1 MGADFR
7 RASAAAERT
16 FLLAEAVTGLPLG
29 RLCEEG
35 PLERLTP
42 TEVAQP
48 TVVATSLAGL
58 AVLRESFGDELR
70 PAAVAGHSVGE
81 WAAACAAGCLDEGAT
96 LELVH
101 VRAQA
106 MAAACRDVDGTMA
119 AVLGLELAEVEAVC
133 AASSDDTGTVQVA
146 NVNAPGQVVVAGE
159 RAAVERASAA
169 ARAAGARRVLPLPVG
184 GPFHSRYMAPAQRP
198 VADALAAVPFA
209 DPSVPIA
216 ANASGEALRNGA
228 NVRAELCAQIAAPVD
243 WVACLRRLAA
253 LGCDRFLEVGPGEVL
268 AGLVKR
274 TLPGSEVQV
283 ASFQSPADLDAAA
296 ALVRD

>member
-16 FLLAEAVTGLPLG
+16 FVLAEAVTRLPLS
-29 RLCEEG
+29 RLCDQG

-48 TVVATSLAGL
+48 AVVATSLAGL
-58 AVLRESFGDELR
+58 AVLRENLGDELR

-81 WAAACAAGCLDEGAT
+81 LSAAYAAGCLDERAT
-96 LELVH
+96 LGLVQ

-106 MAAACRDVDGTMA
+106 MAAACREVDGTMA
-119 AVLGLELAEVEAVC
+119 AVLGLELAEVERVC
-133 AASSDDTGTVQVA
+133 AASSNHTGTVQVA

-159 RAAVERASAA
+159 RAAVDRAGLAA
-169 ARAAGARRVLPLPVG
+169 LAAGARRVLPLPVG
-184 GPFHSRYMAPAQRP
+184 GPFHSRYMVPAQGT

-216 ANASGEALRNGA
+216 ANATGAALRDGA
-228 NVRAELCAQIAAPVD
+228 DLRAELCAQIAAPVD

-253 LGCDRFLEVGPGEVL
+253 LGCARFLEVGPGQAL

-274 TLPGSEVQV
+274 TLGSGVRV

-296 ALVRD
+296 GLVRD